1 MKYKLNLLISL
12 IMLFSFLHSNHSKLP
27 SNKTSQLS
35 KIKDK
40 KNLKDGN
47 ETIKLKKKTKNVNK
61 AKNLNKKKEITN
73 QDLKADLTAL
83 EESFREEKI
92 RLRENY
98 KKRRI
103 AIYEKYGVEPPKIKK
118 SK

>member
-12 IMLFSFLHSNHSKLP
+12 IMLFSFLYSNYSQLP
-27 SNKTSQLS
+27 SNKNSQLS
-35 KIKDK
+35 NIKDK
-40 KNLKDGN
+40 KNLKNEN
-47 ETIKLKKKTKNVNK
+47 ETIKLKKKAKNVNK
-61 AKNLNKKKEITN
+61 AKNLNKKKEIAN
-73 QDLKADLTAL
+73 QDLKADLIDL

-92 RLRENY
+92 KLRENY